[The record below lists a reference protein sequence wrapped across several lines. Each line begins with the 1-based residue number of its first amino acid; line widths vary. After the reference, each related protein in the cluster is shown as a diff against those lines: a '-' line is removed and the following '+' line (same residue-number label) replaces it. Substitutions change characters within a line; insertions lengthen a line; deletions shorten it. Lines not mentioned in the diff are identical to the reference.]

1 MNRSPSYL
9 SRLTPLTRSTGRLIA
24 CLGLVLALWPA
35 SQQALA
41 AGTPEASGVTPVSD
55 GRHPYVLG
63 ESLPKAGSSKPATAS
78 GKDAQGSP
86 SAEEEPAGA
95 APTPTASPRATTA
108 DTPSG
113 DDTRLSDYE
122 PMDWEALIPPDWEP
136 LKDFQTMDF
145 SSMSDNDPRAIRAL
159 RKLQAA
165 WKNAPLN
172 PAIKQE
178 KIEISGFIIPLDS
191 STPDSIEELLL
202 VPYFGACIHVPPP
215 PSNQIIHVVLD
226 KPLKGFQMMDPV
238 TVRGELTPSRQ
249 DTPYGS
255 SGYRL
260 SAQQLSAYEEPAEM
274 PLEEHH

>member
-9 SRLTPLTRSTGRLIA
+9 SHLTPLTRSTGRLVA
-24 CLGLVLALWPA
+24 NLSLVLAIWPI
-35 SQQALA
+35 SHQVLA
-41 AGTPEASGVTPVSD
+41 AGTPEASAATPASD

-63 ESLPKAGSSKPATAS
+63 ESLPKAGSSKPATVS
-78 GKDAQGSP
+78 GKDAQGGT
-86 SAEEEPAGA
+86 SAKDEPAGT
-95 APTPTASPRATTA
+95 APAASPHTTTA

-113 DDTRLSDYE
+113 EATSPGGYE

-145 SSMSDNDPRAIRAL
+145 SSMADNDPRAIRAL

-191 STPDSIEELLL
+191 SSPDSIEELLL

-260 SAQQLSAYEEPAEM
+260 SARELSAYEEPAEM